1 MSKWLAP
8 WMPAQTDQ
16 ITMSRVFVKEVEP
29 ETIDLPDRTI
39 DAAAD
44 HMTCRAY
51 RPLAHRGGPSG
62 SGCTTAVFN
71 FDQIGDWQASSAMAR
86 TLPSAPS

>member
-1 MSKWLAP
+1 
-8 WMPAQTDQ
+8 MPAQTDQ

-44 HMTCRAY
+44 HM
-51 RPLAHRGGPSG
+51 
-62 SGCTTAVFN
+62 
-71 FDQIGDWQASSAMAR
+71 D
-86 TLPSAPS
+86 LPSVSAISAPRRAERLGVHYRRVQF